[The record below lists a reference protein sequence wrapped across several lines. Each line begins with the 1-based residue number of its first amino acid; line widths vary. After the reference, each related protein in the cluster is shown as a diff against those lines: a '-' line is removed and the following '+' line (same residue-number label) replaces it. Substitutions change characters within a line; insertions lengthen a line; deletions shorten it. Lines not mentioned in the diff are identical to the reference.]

1 MCVVRV
7 VQRALGMTGADFE
20 RTVEGE
26 SRQALAERLKAV
38 GSWLAQYKRMRLIY
52 IGVSGIVERKADI
65 VVDGMRPVDAIASKS
80 WMR

>member
-1 MCVVRV
+1 
-7 VQRALGMTGADFE
+7 MTGADFE

-65 VVDGMRPVDAIASKS
+65 VVDGMRPVDAIAQQILDAIEGLG
-80 WMR
+80 RQL